1 MLTRS
6 TVPAALLA
14 AVPLAFCACATAA
27 PIRVPV
33 LRPAE
38 IDMTPYTSVA
48 VAELRGKADR
58 VLTQSL
64 EEALVATNQFQVV
77 DGQRTASALRELKL
91 SFADLGNPERAAKLG
106 KVLGRSALIYGDAD
120 ESYREETS
128 EEHIKAEKEGPPT
141 TVHKLFG
148 ELTVRATF
156 RILDLSTGHFV
167 VARTYEE
174 RRSDTTRGIDRRP
187 DPIDRRALAS
197 SARAAVVEHF
207 LRAVVPYQ
215 EFVTAD
221 FRKDGD
227 LPQLEAGIGF
237 AERGEWKKAQESFGA
252 AAAQVEKSPD
262 PDRKKLATAY
272 WDLGLSYEYAGDYDK
287 ATQTLRTA
295 YDRTQDKAML
305 RELDR
310 IQQMRDDSHRVAA
323 SRAAPEVASGK

>member
-6 TVPAALLA
+6 TVPAAFLA
-14 AVPLAFCACATAA
+14 AVPLVFCACATA

-33 LRPAE
+33 MRPAE
-38 IDMTPYTSVA
+38 IDMSPYKSVA

-64 EEALVATNQFQVV
+64 EEALVATSQFQVV
-77 DGQRTASALRELKL
+77 DEQRTASTLRDLKL
-91 SFADLGNPERAAKLG
+91 SFADLGSPEQAAKLG
-106 KVLGRSALIYGDAD
+106 KVLGQSALIYGDVD
-120 ESYREETS
+120 ESYREENS
-128 EEHIKAEKEGPPT
+128 EEHVKAEKEGAPT

-187 DPIDRRALAS
+187 DPIDQRALAR
-197 SARAAVVEHF
+197 SARAAVVERF

-227 LPQLEAGIGF
+227 LPQLETGIGF
-237 AERGEWKKAQESFGA
+237 AERGEWKKAQDSFGA
-252 AAAQVEKSPD
+252 AAAQVEKNPD

-272 WDLGLSYEYAGDYDK
+272 WDLGLSNE
-287 ATQTLRTA
+287 
-295 YDRTQDKAML
+295 
-305 RELDR
+305 
-310 IQQMRDDSHRVAA
+310 
-323 SRAAPEVASGK
+323 